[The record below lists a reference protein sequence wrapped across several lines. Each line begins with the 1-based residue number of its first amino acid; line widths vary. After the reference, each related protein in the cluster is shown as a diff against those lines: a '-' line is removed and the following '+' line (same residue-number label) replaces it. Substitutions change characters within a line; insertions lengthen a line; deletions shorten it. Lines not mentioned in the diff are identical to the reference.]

1 MYTNSNDNKKLSI
14 VFMSNK
20 PDISSTLYNVAL
32 SLLHSTNSGSSFEG
46 MTLAICIVYL
56 LAWLTVYIIL

>member
-1 MYTNSNDNKKLSI
+1 MYTNSNDNRKLSI

-32 SLLHSTNSGSSFEG
+32 TLLHTTSSGSSTSFQEG
-46 MTLAICIVYL
+46 KIML
-56 LAWLTVYIIL
+56 L